1 MDLYRRYAP
10 ALLRKCERILGNQD
24 DAEDVVQT
32 LFVELLKKGVSDV
45 TLPYL
50 YRAATNRCL
59 NIIRDKKRQTSLLEQ
74 HDISLMPASRTPL
87 DDRMVDLD
95 LLTRLVRKLDK
106 NAAEILVYRYLDDMT
121 QEEVAAMTGLSRKT
135 IGKKLKKISTCASKI
150 SSDIG
155 GCDA

>member
-1 MDLYRRYAP
+1 M
-10 ALLRKCERILGNQD
+10 
-24 DAEDVVQT
+24 
-32 LFVELLKKGVSDV
+32 

-59 NIIRDKKRQTSLLEQ
+59 NIIRDKKRQKSLLEQ
-74 HDISLMPASRTPL
+74 HDISLMPALRTPL

-95 LLTRLVRKLDK
+95 LLTRLVGKLDK
-106 NAAEILVYRYLDDMT
+106 KAAEILVYRYLDDMT

-135 IGKKLKKISTCASKI
+135 IGKKLKKISTYASKI

-155 GCDA
+155 GRDV